1 MSEAMTVRVS
11 LSTMKQQLAARRK
24 YLVKTRRNELNTA
37 ARARKK
43 GDDQSGLEW
52 ARKAEESLIEIRWMD
67 AQIGLL
73 AQAQNERSWSF
84 NVDLRDPGLFDLGF
98 GMDDNGSYP
107 AL

>member
-1 MSEAMTVRVS
+1 
-11 LSTMKQQLAARRK
+11 
-24 YLVKTRRNELNTA
+24 
-37 ARARKK
+37 
-43 GDDQSGLEW
+43 
-52 ARKAEESLIEIRWMD
+52 MD

>member
-1 MSEAMTVRVS
+1 MAILT
-11 LSTMKQQLAARRK
+11 LA
-24 YLVKTRRNELNTA
+24 
-37 ARARKK
+37 
-43 GDDQSGLEW
+43 
-52 ARKAEESLIEIRWMD
+52 EIRRLD

-84 NVDLRDPGLFDLGF
+84 SVDLRDPGLSDLGF